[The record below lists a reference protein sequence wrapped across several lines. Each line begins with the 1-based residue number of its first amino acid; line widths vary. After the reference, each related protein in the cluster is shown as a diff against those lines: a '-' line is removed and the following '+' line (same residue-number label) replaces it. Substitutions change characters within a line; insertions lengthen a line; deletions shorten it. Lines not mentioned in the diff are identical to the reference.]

1 MLKPLLLL
9 ALLLWGNLLLAQ
21 PSFPYRIQLDPV
33 SVPGLNG
40 LHSYAFAQHQGDW
53 LFIGGRLDGIHARQP
68 FNAFPASMNNTF
80 MRVLNPSTGQ
90 SWSMSVDSLPVAL
103 REQFQS
109 TNLNYYQH
117 GDSLVLV
124 GGYGYSS
131 TAADHITH
139 PRLTVVSVSGL
150 IGAIKNNRSPNPHVL
165 TLNDARFAVT
175 GGQLGKLGENYV
187 LVGGHRFDGR
197 YNPMNGPSFTQTYT
211 NEIRRF
217 AIQQNNGQLNVLKYQ
232 AQNDLQHLHRRDFN
246 LVPQRFADGSMGYM
260 LSTGVFQQ
268 AADLPFLY
276 NIDIDAAGYHPR
288 MAFQQLLS
296 HYHSAHFS
304 FFDSTSSH
312 NHTIFFGGMAQY
324 FYQNDSM
331 VQDNRVPFINT
342 ISRVTRDQNDS
353 LFEAKLPITMPA
365 LLGASAEFIP
375 NEALNFTTSEL
386 LLLGSSSADTLLVG
400 HIYGGLSS
408 VSPNPFSFNQTSTTA
423 AASSLYAVRLIRNQ
437 ALALTPL
444 QQNLPNYDFKV
455 YPNPVK
461 RKFTVEFTLEKIVPV
476 RFQITDTTGKVILKG
491 SFEAHETGLN
501 EAEVELPDGTR
512 GTLLISLVFDK
523 SQVVTKRIQTR

>member
-1 MLKPLLLL
+1 MLKPLFLL
-9 ALLLWGNLLLAQ
+9 ALLLSGNLLSAQ
-21 PSFPYRIQLDPV
+21 SPFPYRIQLDPV
-33 SVPGLNG
+33 NINGLSG
-40 LHSYAFAQHQGDW
+40 LHSYAFAHHHGEW

-68 FNAFPASMNNTF
+68 FNAFPASMNNTL
-80 MRVLNPSTGQ
+80 MRVLNPTTGQ
-90 SWSMSVDSLPVAL
+90 SWSMSVDSLSVAI

-109 TNLNYYQH
+109 TNLNYFQN

-124 GGYGYSS
+124 GGYGYSP
-131 TAADHITH
+131 TAGDHITH
-139 PRLTVVSVSGL
+139 PRLSVVSVSGL
-150 IGAIKNNRSPNPHVL
+150 IGAIKNNRTPIPHVL
-165 TLNDARFAVT
+165 TLNDSRFAVT

-217 AIQQNNGQLNVLKYQ
+217 SIHQANGQLSVVNYQ

-246 LVPQRFADGSMGYM
+246 LIPQRFADGRMGYM

-276 NIDIDAAGYHPR
+276 NVDIDATAYRPR

-304 FFDSTSSH
+304 FFDSTSNH

-324 FYQNDSM
+324 FYQNDSL
-331 VQDNRVPFINT
+331 VQDNRVPFVNT
-342 ISRVTRDQNDS
+342 ISRVSRAQNDS
-353 LFEAKLPITMPA
+353 LSEAVLPITMPA

-375 NEALNFTTSEL
+375 NEALNFTPSEL

-408 VSPNPFSFNQTSTTA
+408 ASPNPFSFNQTNTTS

-437 ALALTPL
+437 ALTIQPM
-444 QQNLPNYDFKV
+444 QQKLSAYDFKV

-461 RKFTVEFTLEKIVPV
+461 RKFTVEFRLEKIVPV
-476 RFQITDTTGKVILKG
+476 RFQITDTTGKIILKG
-491 SFEAHETGLN
+491 SFEAYETGLN